1 MEKIDYKAYVD
12 KAIGEKPSLAESK
25 EQPQWLIEAD
35 RKFFAEV
42 DKKFA
47 AHFSPPSFTID
58 DVGFTKQSLLFNDK
72 QDTK

>member
-1 MEKIDYKAYVD
+1 MNMINYNQ
-12 KAIGEKPSLAESK
+12 I
-25 EQPQWLIEAD
+25 
-35 RKFFAEV
+35 RNEV

-47 AHFSPPSFTID
+47 AHFSPPSFRID